1 VFFSHCEIPWP
12 YSNLALTQSFFN
24 LQSYRFVGVAV
35 SIPRIANE
43 TWSLQNKKKPKWCII
58 MPGSKDDTSVYI
70 GRRPTNNYVLAAMV
84 LLNEGKDCII
94 KARGR
99 AISHAVDIAEV
110 LRNRFMK
117 NVEIKDI
124 KIGTERMTGPDGKDS
139 NVSSIEITIAKKQ

>member
-1 VFFSHCEIPWP
+1 
-12 YSNLALTQSFFN
+12 
-24 LQSYRFVGVAV
+24 
-35 SIPRIANE
+35 
-43 TWSLQNKKKPKWCII
+43 
-58 MPGSKDDTSVYI
+58 
-70 GRRPTNNYVLAAMV
+70 VLAAMV